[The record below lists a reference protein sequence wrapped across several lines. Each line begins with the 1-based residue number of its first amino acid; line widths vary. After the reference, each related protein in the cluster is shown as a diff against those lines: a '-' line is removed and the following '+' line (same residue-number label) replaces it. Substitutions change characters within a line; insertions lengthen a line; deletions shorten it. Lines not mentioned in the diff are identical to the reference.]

1 VKGGTNW
8 RPGNTKVRVMNGPAN
23 QAKASKPGNN
33 GGTAVR
39 RFRTARDMQAQIEKL
54 QDEML
59 AIKQYHLELT
69 KALQAEQERVAN
81 QNDDMDELKLKSIVA
96 AKIIRQLTTDQASK
110 KTRSPLKGTPKYNA
124 KENPLNE
131 PIEAYFERGGN
142 ISTYID
148 SKLAA
153 IGSLLEE

>member
-1 VKGGTNW
+1 
-8 RPGNTKVRVMNGPAN
+8 MSGPAK
-23 QAKASKPGNN
+23 QARASKPSGD
-33 GGTAVR
+33 GGTTVR

-54 QDEML
+54 QDEMV
-59 AIKQYHLELT
+59 ATKKYHIEVT
-69 KALQAEQERVAN
+69 KALQAEQEKVAN
-81 QNDDMDELKLKSIVA
+81 QDEEMDELKLKSIVA
-96 AKIIRQLTTDQASK
+96 AKIIKQLTNDQASN
-110 KTRSPLKGTPKYNA
+110 KTKSPLKGTPKYSA

-142 ISTYID
+142 ISSYID